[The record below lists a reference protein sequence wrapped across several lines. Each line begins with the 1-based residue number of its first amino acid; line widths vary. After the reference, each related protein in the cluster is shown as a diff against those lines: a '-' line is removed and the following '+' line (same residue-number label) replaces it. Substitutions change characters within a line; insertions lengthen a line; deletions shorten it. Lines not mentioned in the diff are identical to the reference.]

1 MLLLTAK
8 LDLFLV
14 LNHNAT
20 HEASFFGLKLFP
32 FFRACHDCVMCAVCC
47 LPLPVMAL
55 AQKGRQKFKFIWTNF
70 FVKVHHKF
78 WLLFYFYVKFLHS
91 LSVAVALRWL
101 CLIIFPV
108 SRNFHR
114 CFLFST
120 SGGVWEAEISYPSI
134 YDSRFAVGVI
144 SDVRLLQRIYASQI
158 FHFLHGWWIKSHLT
172 KHKSTTLT
180 YWELRWNKNRL
191 VVASSESA
199 RERRAIVKKCWS

>member
-1 MLLLTAK
+1 MSWLCDVCCLLFASHGDGTRAK
-8 LDLFLV
+8 KEGRNLNLSEQISLSKYIINFDCYFIFMSNFFIRFQSQLLFVGFVWLFFLFLV
-14 LNHNAT
+14 T
-20 HEASFFGLKLFP
+20 
-32 FFRACHDCVMCAVCC
+32 
-47 LPLPVMAL
+47 
-55 AQKGRQKFKFIWTNF
+55 FI
-70 FVKVHHKF
+70 
-78 WLLFYFYVKFLHS
+78 
-91 LSVAVALRWL
+91 
-101 CLIIFPV
+101 
-108 SRNFHR
+108 R